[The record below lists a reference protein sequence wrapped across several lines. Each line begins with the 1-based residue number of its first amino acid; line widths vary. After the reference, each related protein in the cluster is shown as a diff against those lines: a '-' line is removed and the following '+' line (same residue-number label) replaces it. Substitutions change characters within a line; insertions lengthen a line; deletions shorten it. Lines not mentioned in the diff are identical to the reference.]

1 MPAPILHLGATVL
14 CAHAGQATPVAPFPR
29 VMVSG
34 QPVATLTTPYAVAGC
49 GLTGTP
55 TPPCVTAQ
63 WTVGATRVVAG
74 GVPVVIMAGTSVC
87 VPTGTPLMPVVAQ
100 TRVLAT

>member
-14 CAHAGQATPVAPFPR
+14 CTHAGQATPMAPFPR

-34 QPVATLTTPYAVAGC
+34 QPVVTLSSPYAIVGC
-49 GLTGTP
+49 ALTGTP
-55 TPPCVTAQ
+55 VPPCLTGQ
-63 WTVGATRVVAG
+63 FIVGAVRVLAG
-74 GVPVVIMAGTSVC
+74 GVPVATLMSQSVAIPAGT
-87 VPTGTPLMPVVAQ
+87 PMLPVMAQ

>member
-14 CAHAGQATPVAPFPR
+14 CSHTGQATPLSPFPR
-29 VMVSG
+29 VLLSG
-34 QPVATLTTPYAVAGC
+34 QPAVTLASPYAVAGC
-49 GLTGTP
+49 ALASTS
-55 TPPCVTAQ
+55 TPPCVTGQ
-63 WTVGATRVVAG
+63 WMVGATRVMAG
-74 GVPVVIMAGTSVC
+74 GTPVVTMMGQSTC

>member
-14 CAHAGQATPVAPFPR
+14 CAHAGQATPIVA
-29 VMVSG
+29 VSAG
-34 QPVATLTTPYAVAGC
+34 DRLGPAGCDATTPYAVAGC
-49 GLTGTP
+49 GLTGTS

-74 GVPVVIMAGTSVC
+74 GVPVATMAGTSVC